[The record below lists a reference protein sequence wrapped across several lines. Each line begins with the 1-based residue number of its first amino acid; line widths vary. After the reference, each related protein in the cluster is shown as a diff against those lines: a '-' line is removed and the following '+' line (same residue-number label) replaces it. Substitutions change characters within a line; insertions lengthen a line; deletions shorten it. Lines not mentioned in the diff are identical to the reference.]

1 MLHNHLCTA
10 MCCSSC
16 ALNTINLIVDMSGK
30 RHLSEMDVEELRVR
44 LQDAKRRAL
53 LIENELQRRM
63 CDHTFEAHHVSGPR
77 DNNEYE
83 YICSK
88 CGLIY

>member
-10 MCCSSC
+10 MCCSSW

-44 LQDAKRRAL
+44 LQDAKRRAV
-53 LIENELQRRM
+53 LIENELQIRT
-63 CDHTFEAHHVSGPR
+63 CDHTFEARHVSGPR